1 MRPELDLERKIW
13 LIKHPGVILDISQ
26 RANVSP
32 SFIYRVLHGRA
43 RSARI
48 AAALAAAGAPGF
60 PKHERRQRM
69 QEGKVLQVRLPED
82 LHAWLTE
89 RAHRDGVALTA
100 LVRAILAAARSR
112 SEKIAAAR
120 KAAAGGR

>member
-26 RANVSP
+26 RAGVSP

-43 RSARI
+43 RSARV

-60 PKHERRQRM
+60 PNERRQRM

-100 LVRAILAAARSR
+100 LVRAILSAARSR

>member
-1 MRPELDLERKIW
+1 MKPESQLERKIW
-13 LIKHPGVILDISQ
+13 LLRHPGVIRTIS
-26 RANVSP
+26 RNARVSE
-32 SFIYRVLHGRA
+32 SLVYQVLRGEK

-60 PKHERRQRM
+60 PHERRQHM

-89 RAHRDGVALTA
+89 RANRDGVALTA

>member
-1 MRPELDLERKIW
+1 MKPEHGIERKVW
-13 LIKHPGVILDISQ
+13 LLKNPGVIARIS
-26 RANVSP
+26 RAVGRSE
-32 SFIYRVLHGRA
+32 SLVYQVLRGEK

-48 AAALAAAGAPGF
+48 AAALEAAGAPGF
-60 PKHERRQRM
+60 PNERRRRM